1 MPTVFLFCCAGFAA
15 LALAMDRH
23 REDAWPGAAPP
34 LGRAALRRL
43 GAGALL
49 LALAAAVAQAG
60 TAMGL
65 TQWCVQ
71 LSLAALAV
79 VALATVRPRALPM
92 FAAAAALAGV
102 GCGIAF

>member
-1 MPTVFLFCCAGFAA
+1 MPTVFLLCCAGFGS

-23 REDAWPGAAPP
+23 REDAWPGTAPP
-34 LGRAALRRL
+34 LGQAAMRRL

-49 LALAAAVAQAG
+49 LALIAAIAQAG

-65 TQWCVQ
+65 AQWCVQ

-79 VALATVRPRALPM
+79 VALLTGWPRRLPL
-92 FAAAAALAGV
+92 FAAATAVAA
-102 GCGIAF
+102 IACWIAP

>member
-1 MPTVFLFCCAGFAA
+1 MLTAFLFCCAGFGA

-23 REDAWPGAAPP
+23 REDAWPGTAPP

-43 GAGALL
+43 GTGALL
-49 LALAAAVAQAG
+49 LALAAAVAHAG
-60 TAMGL
+60 SAIGL

-79 VALATVRPRALPM
+79 VAVAAVRPRRLPM
-92 FAAAAALAGV
+92 FAAAAALAAIA
-102 GCGIAF
+102 CGIAF